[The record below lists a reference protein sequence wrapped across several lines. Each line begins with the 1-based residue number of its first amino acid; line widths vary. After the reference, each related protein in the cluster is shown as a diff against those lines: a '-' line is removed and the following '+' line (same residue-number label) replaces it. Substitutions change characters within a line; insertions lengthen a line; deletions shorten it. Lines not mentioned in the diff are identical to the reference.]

1 VTREIVLSEQ
11 AQREFEALDRRTRR
25 RIRAGL
31 ERFAKMGRGDLKKL
45 KGIHGGPDL
54 YRLRVGEH
62 RMIFQLTP
70 TEIRVTRIVPRSAGY
85 DWL

>member
-1 VTREIVLSEQ
+1 VNREILLSER
-11 AQREFEALDRRTRR
+11 AQREFEALDGRTRG

-31 ERFAKMGRGDLKKL
+31 ERFARTGRGDLKKL

-54 YRLRVGEH
+54 YRLRVGGH

-70 TEIRVTRIVPRSAGY
+70 TEFRVTRIVPRSAGY